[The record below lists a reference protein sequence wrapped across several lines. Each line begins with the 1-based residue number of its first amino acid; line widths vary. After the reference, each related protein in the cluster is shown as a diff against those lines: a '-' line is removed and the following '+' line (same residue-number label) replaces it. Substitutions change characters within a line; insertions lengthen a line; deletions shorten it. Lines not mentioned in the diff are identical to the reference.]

1 MNDLSIKWKDFYKN
15 VFALVVPMA
24 LQNLINVGVTA
35 ADVVMLGK
43 VSEKVLSGAS
53 LAGQIQYI
61 MVLFLFGLTS
71 GATVLT
77 AQYWG
82 KGDKTA
88 IEKILALGIRSA
100 VIITAIFTI
109 AAFTIPASLMRIF
122 TNDPQVIAEGVKY
135 LRIVA
140 CSYIIM
146 GITNVYLYVMRS
158 IERVI
163 VATVV
168 YLVSFL
174 CNVIFNAIFIFG
186 LFGFPALGIRG
197 AAIAT
202 LIARIVEL
210 ILVCGYAKIY
220 NKDVKFRVRYFLH
233 QDKLLVKDFLVYS
246 LPVVLNE
253 VMWGLGT
260 SANTAVLGH
269 MGSSAVAANS
279 VAQVAR
285 QLATVVSFGLSSAT
299 AIYLGKTI
307 GEKKFD
313 HARAYAKRFI
323 ILSVVMG
330 VIGGALILIASPVV
344 ISFLSL
350 SAASRYYL
358 KMMFYVMSY
367 FVIAQA
373 FNTTMVVGIFRSGG
387 DTKFG
392 LIMDVSTMWG
402 CSILLGALAAFVLQR
417 RNTKVSQKIITFFVI
432 GLIIPGQIIPTY
444 MLCNYLHLKTFIG
457 AAAVLTAA
465 NLPLGIFLY
474 IGALK
479 SIPRDIDEAAILDG
493 CGTWTLFFRVIF
505 QLMKP
510 MTVTLFI
517 LTFMNIWNDFGTTI
531 YFLNTSENYTLPLT
545 IYKFCSLKTCEKE

>member
-1 MNDLSIKWKDFYKN
+1 MNDLNIKWKDFYKN

-100 VIITAIFTI
+100 VI
-109 AAFTIPASLMRIF
+109 
-122 TNDPQVIAEGVKY
+122 AEGVKY

-174 CNVIFNAIFIFG
+174 CNVVFNAIFIFG

-202 LIARIVEL
+202 LIARIMEL
-210 ILVCGYAKIY
+210 VLVCGYAKIY
-220 NKDVKFRVRYFLH
+220 NKDVKFRVHYFLH
-233 QDKLLVKDFLVYS
+233 QDKLLVRDFLVYS

-260 SANTAVLGH
+260 SANTAILGH

-307 GEKKFD
+307 GERKFD

-330 VIGGALILIASPVV
+330 VIGGGLILIASPVV

-350 SAASRYYL
+350 SATARYYL

-402 CSILLGALAAFVLQR
+402 CSILLGALAAFVLHWSVPAVYVLLMSDELI
-417 RNTKVSQKIITFFVI
+417 KVPIT
-432 GLIIPGQIIPTY
+432 LIRY
-444 MLCNYLHLKTFIG
+444 RSFKWLKDVT
-457 AAAVLTAA
+457 
-465 NLPLGIFLY
+465 
-474 IGALK
+474 
-479 SIPRDIDEAAILDG
+479 RDN
-493 CGTWTLFFRVIF
+493 V
-505 QLMKP
+505 
-510 MTVTLFI
+510 
-517 LTFMNIWNDFGTTI
+517 
-531 YFLNTSENYTLPLT
+531 
-545 IYKFCSLKTCEKE
+545 